1 MRNKGGSD
9 AVLEAD
15 LATLSSRN
23 GWKIDMGGQKK
34 APVDQKSGAGGSIGR
49 DTSHG
54 RAFGGKNGGL
64 GSLGLADPF
73 TEAQRIAQNTHD
85 WKW

>member
-15 LATLSSRN
+15 LATLSSRYGGN
-23 GWKIDMGGQKK
+23 IDMGGQKK
-34 APVDQKSGAGGSIGR
+34 APVDQKTGAGGSIGG

-54 RAFGGKNGGL
+54 GAFAGKNGGL

-73 TEAQRIAQNTHD
+73 TEAQGIAQNTHD
-85 WKW
+85 WK